1 MDDPLST
8 SLEKLRVFPLA
19 ERVKTILKGGVQR
32 RVWNGSAPNLLVNVL
47 VRQSDATAQRKR
59 FHKDCST
66 SISPSVHAS
75 YGIAVIRRYKAD
87 VSSLHENQRRGLG

>member
-8 SLEKLRVFPLA
+8 SLEQLRVLPLA
-19 ERVKTILKGGVQR
+19 ERVKTVLKGGIQR
-32 RVWNGSAPNLLVNVL
+32 RVWNGSAPNLSVDVL

-59 FHKDCST
+59 SNKDCFA

-75 YGIAVIRRYKAD
+75 YGIAVTRRYEAD